1 MKKDFYLTRYA
12 LIIKR
17 LESSPATYSQLEDYL
32 LNSFEFQDAEIK
44 SYSIRTLQRDI
55 REISDLFNLSIHNKK
70 KEITDI
76 ILRAARSWKWMNTT
90 RNYWN
95 LFR

>member
-17 LESSPATYSQLEDYL
+17 LERSPATYPELESYL
-32 LNSFEFQDAEIK
+32 LSSFEFQDANIV

-55 REISDLFNLSIHNKK
+55 KDIANLLTLIY
-70 KEITDI
+70 
-76 ILRAARSWKWMNTT
+76 TT
-90 RNYWN
+90 RKKGTIVIT
-95 LFR
+95 

>member
-17 LESSPATYSQLEDYL
+17 LERSPATYPEIENYL
-32 LNSFEFQDAEIK
+32 LNSFEFQDANIV

-55 REISDLFNLSIHNKK
+55 KDIANLFNFDIHNKK
-70 KEITDI
+70 KGDN
-76 ILRAARSWKWMNTT
+76 R
-90 RNYWN
+90 
-95 LFR
+95 